1 MKSFTL
7 LALVCG
13 LLLGTLHSFTRET
26 IAENSHAYALKKLR
40 SVINHSPEEITEIG
54 LNHYSLRLDDILTGF
69 IFAQTTTEGYNGTI
83 RAWIAI
89 DLNKTVRGVRVF
101 AHQET
106 PGIGDK
112 IELSVSDWIRV
123 FDGKSLTEN
132 SWNLSRTGGD
142 FDHFSGATIT
152 SRAMVRSVGSA
163 LEHAETNMDEWIKLA
178 EAQNEQH

>member
-26 IAENSHAYALKKLR
+26 IAANSQAYALEQLR
-40 SVINHSPEEITEIG
+40 SIINHSPEEITEIG
-54 LNHYSLRLDDILTGF
+54 HNHYSLKLDGVINGF

-83 RAWIAI
+83 RAWVAI

-112 IELSVSDWIRV
+112 IELSVSDWIRE
-123 FDGKSLTEN
+123 FDGKSLAEN
-132 SWNLSRTGGD
+132 SWTLSRSGGD

-163 LEHAETNMDEWIKLA
+163 LEQAETNMDEWMKLA
-178 EAQNEQH
+178 EAQHEQH